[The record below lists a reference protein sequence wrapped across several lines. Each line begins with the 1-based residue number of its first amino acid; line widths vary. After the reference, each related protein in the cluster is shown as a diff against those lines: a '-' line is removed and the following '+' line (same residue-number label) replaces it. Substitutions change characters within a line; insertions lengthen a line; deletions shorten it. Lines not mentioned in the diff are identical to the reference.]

1 MIVLL
6 IYAGS
11 LLSYY
16 FLSGSQRALGP
27 PNLGYSGDTIVQV
40 TLQKIQTVDN
50 KVDVKVL
57 VVPADTLMDQR
68 LGVLKDDISVRFYPS
83 NTLGDLQYP
92 KARAPAEVATT
103 LVARGDAD
111 AWPFDS
117 YSTDALGA
125 DLLVGSGDTRQFVN
139 ARVEATGAL
148 DGWDISSAHSGPS
161 SQASGTDD
169 FDTITLRRAL
179 GPLVFDLGICLV
191 LITLPVLALWVSI
204 EMIRGRKKFL
214 PPYLT
219 WYAGMLFAIVPLR
232 NLLPGAPPP
241 GAWIDQAVV
250 LWVLIALVAA
260 MEIYFVA
267 WYKQSE

>member
-6 IYAGS
+6 LYAGS

-16 FLSGSQRALGP
+16 FLSGSQRALP
-27 PNLGYSGDTIVQV
+27 PPDLGYSGDTIVQV
-40 TLQKIQTVDN
+40 TLQSIHTVDN
-50 KVDVKVL
+50 KVNVNVL

-68 LGVLKDDISVRFYPS
+68 LQVLKDDISVRFYPS

-125 DLLVGSGDTRQFVN
+125 DVLVGTGDDRRIIN
-139 ARVEATGAL
+139 ARVEPTGAL
-148 DGWDISSAHSGPS
+148 DGWDISSVHSGTS
-161 SQASGTDD
+161 SQASGTGDYA
-169 FDTITLRRAL
+169 TVTLRRAL
-179 GPLVFDLGICLV
+179 GSLVFDLGICLV

-204 EMIRGRKKFL
+204 LMVRGKKNFL
-214 PPYLT
+214 PPYST

-232 NLLPGAPPP
+232 NILPGQPPF
-241 GAWIDQAVV
+241 GAWIDQALV
-250 LWVLIALVAA
+250 LWVLIALVSA
-260 MEIYFVA
+260 MVIYFIA
-267 WYKQSE
+267 WYRRSE